1 MIFPFI
7 FSAAFFSALLLTWR
21 RVRQGVLRWFEG
33 ILWTA
38 VWVGAIVIL
47 WRPEATNIVANL
59 FGIGRGADFI
69 VYSAVILLTFGWFAL
84 ALAID
89 RLERRITK
97 LVEAQALDAFRRTY
111 LDSAL

>member
-1 MIFPFI
+1 MIFQLV
-7 FSAAFFSALLLTWR
+7 FSVAFFAAFLLTWR

-33 ILWTA
+33 VLWTGIWAGA
-38 VWVGAIVIL
+38 VLVL

-69 VYSAVILLTFGWFAL
+69 LYSAVILLTFGWFTL

-89 RLERRITK
+89 RMERRLTK
-97 LVEAQALDAFRRTY
+97 LVEAQALESFRRDH
-111 LDSAL
+111 LRS